1 MTAVRKVGTYGP
13 DELAN
18 GEFELRWRL
27 YMTQGRPKERRRA
40 FTNKTRAKRYAERL
54 RWAADHAVD
63 RATGKRWGWAAD
75 LEPVLLDAAVPD
87 QPDRDETVWRLICD
101 WRSAKW
107 PSLSGEGRSS
117 AAHSLRAMC
126 RTLTVNPDAPVSDA
140 VETYLQD
147 VAFRN
152 GATEPSLEDLRKRH
166 GVDAEDLWAARRWLE
181 SQSLPLA
188 RLDRT
193 ALRRVLGAFR
203 ADGQTAA
210 TERRYWT
217 NVQSVITWGSDE
229 GRLPVGLASRI
240 GLRPVEPRVLDKDE
254 PVPDIK
260 EMWRFA
266 FACAI
271 AVKPRSYDRWCAV
284 PLVMGGAG
292 LRIGECRALL
302 RRHCRDHPTNGG
314 MWIDVKGNRAV
325 PGTSWTDTGERIEE
339 RGTKRR
345 GPTGNTKGRT
355 TFLPRREAEVVRRH
369 LERFVGPG
377 PDAPVFTTA
386 RGARMDPS
394 HFVEQVWQP
403 AVELA
408 FPPGHR
414 LRAMGRH
421 AFRHLAATR
430 WLRNT
435 HVPLTTACEWGGWD
449 RPSTMVDFYAAVL
462 PGDQEMAAAAMA
474 DS

>member
-152 GATEPSLEDLRKRH
+152 GATEP
-166 GVDAEDLWAARRWLE
+166 
-181 SQSLPLA
+181 
-188 RLDRT
+188 
-193 ALRRVLGAFR
+193 
-203 ADGQTAA
+203 
-210 TERRYWT
+210 RYWT